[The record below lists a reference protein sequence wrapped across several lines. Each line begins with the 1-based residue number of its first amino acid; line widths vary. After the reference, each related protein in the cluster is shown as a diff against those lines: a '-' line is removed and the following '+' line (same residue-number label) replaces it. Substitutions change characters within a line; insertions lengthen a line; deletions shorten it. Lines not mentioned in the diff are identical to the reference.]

1 MIAEYEEERE
11 IGIGGAVGGE
21 GGGGGRVKGCMNGQR
36 RNDINQ

>member
-21 GGGGGRVKGCMNGQR
+21 GGGGRVKGCMNGQR